1 MMIEQKAIHTLRFLG
16 VDAIEKA
23 NSGHPGIVLGA
34 APIIYTLYKEFINI
48 DARYPSWYNR
58 DRFILS
64 AGHGSALLYAINHLV
79 GYDIQI
85 TDLQKFR
92 TFGHT
97 PGHPEYDLKRG
108 IETTSGPLGQG
119 VSNAV
124 GMALASQHIQARF
137 NKEDVT
143 LFDHYIYTLVGDGDL
158 QEGVALE
165 SLSLAGHLKLSN
177 LVILFDSN
185 DIQLDG
191 EVKYTFSEDTKKKME
206 ALGFFYIKVIDGMN
220 PEAIKKAI
228 KKGQRQKNKPIFI
241 EVKTEIGF
249 GSDVS
254 GTSNAHGKPLS
265 KDQIQ
270 ALRQTLN
277 YTLPPFE
284 VDQDVYAFYHKHTIL
299 RGRRAYRQY
308 IQQIASYKKAYPE
321 DYTRLEHYLTPLEM
335 EDLTFLNT
343 LEATKDEATRVSSGK
358 VLDALSKHFSNII
371 GGSADLSS
379 STKAK
384 GLDGHFMPENRLGRN
399 INFGVREHAMG
410 AIINGI
416 TLFGGLHAFGGA
428 FFVFSD
434 YMKPS
439 IRLAA
444 IMNIPSIFV
453 MTHDSVGVGEDGPT
467 HQPVEQLTGLR
478 AIPNLNVFR
487 PANFN
492 ETKAYYKKALT
503 SNTPSVFVL
512 SRQDLKQFD
521 ASENDILKGGYIASK
536 ENLPLHVVLVST
548 GSEVTSSLEAK
559 TYLESEGIGCR
570 VVSMPHLEGFLKQ
583 NTTYIQSV
591 LPKNTL
597 VVAVEAGSKM
607 PWYQL
612 TKHIIGMAS
621 FGESADGDLVM
632 KHFGFDGASIATF
645 IKNIL

>member
-1 MMIEQKAIHTLRFLG
+1 MIQEKVINTLRFLG

-34 APIIYTLYKEFINI
+34 APIIYTLFKDFINI

-79 GYDIQI
+79 GYDIKVK
-85 TDLQKFR
+85 DLQQFR

-124 GMALASQHIQARF
+124 GMALASSHVQARF
-137 NKEDVT
+137 NKEDIT
-143 LFDHYIYTLVGDGDL
+143 LFNNYIYTLVGDGDL

-165 SLSLAGHLKLSN
+165 SLSLAGHLKLNN

-206 ALGFFYIKVIDGMN
+206 ALGFYYIKVLDGMN

-228 KKGQRQKNKPIFI
+228 KRGQRQQDKPIFI
-241 EVKTEIGF
+241 EIKTEIGF
-249 GSDVS
+249 GSDVA
-254 GTSNAHGKPLS
+254 GTSSAHGKPLS
-265 KDQIQ
+265 KDQITQ
-270 ALRQTLN
+270 LRKTLN
-277 YTLPPFE
+277 YTHAPFE
-284 VDQDVYAFYHKHTIL
+284 VDQDVVAFFRKHMIL
-299 RGRRAYRQY
+299 RGRRAYRTY
-308 IQQIASYKKAYPE
+308 QQKLNTYKTSYQE
-321 DYTRLEHYLTPLEM
+321 DFALLETYLKPLHTN
-335 EDLTFLNT
+335 DLTFLDALT
-343 LEATKDEATRVSSGK
+343 ASKDEATRVSSGK
-358 VLDALSKHFSNII
+358 VLDLLSKHLPNMI

-384 GLDGHFMPENRLGRN
+384 GLDGHFMPDHRLGRN

-410 AIINGI
+410 AIVNGI
-416 TLFGGLHAFGGA
+416 TLYGGLHAFGGA

-434 YMKPS
+434 YMNPS
-439 IRLAA
+439 IRLSA

-453 MTHDSVGVGEDGPT
+453 MTHDSIGVGEDGPT

-487 PANFN
+487 PANLN

-503 SNTPSVFVL
+503 SKTPSVFVL

-521 ASENDILKGGYIASK
+521 AFENDILKGGYVASK
-536 ENLPLHVVLVST
+536 ETSPLQVVLVAT
-548 GSEVTSSLEAK
+548 GSEVTPSLEAK
-559 TYLESEGIGCR
+559 THLELEGIGCR
-570 VVSMPHLEGFLKQ
+570 VVSIPHLEGFLKQ
-583 NTTYIQSV
+583 NQTYIQSI
-591 LPKNTL
+591 LPKNTKI
-597 VVAVEAGSKM
+597 VAVEAGSKM

-612 TKHIIGMAS
+612 TKDIIGMDT

-632 KHFGFDGASIATF
+632 KHFGFDALSIVEF
-645 IKNIL
+645 VKNVL

>member
-1 MMIEQKAIHTLRFLG
+1 MIENKAIHTLRFLG
-16 VDAIEKA
+16 IDAIEKA

-34 APIIYTLYKEFINI
+34 APILYTLFKDFINI
-48 DARYPSWYNR
+48 DTRYPSWYNR

-64 AGHGSALLYAINHLV
+64 AGHGSALLYAINHLI
-79 GYDIQI
+79 GYNIQI
-85 TDLQKFR
+85 ADLQQFR

-137 NKEDVT
+137 NKEDIT

-165 SLSLAGHLKLSN
+165 SLSLAGHLKLNN

-191 EVKYTFSEDTKKKME
+191 EVRFTFSEDTKKKME
-206 ALGFFYIKVIDGMN
+206 ALGFYYMKVLDGMN

-228 KKGQRQKNKPIFI
+228 KKCQRQHDKPIFI

-249 GSDVS
+249 GSDVA

-265 KDQIQ
+265 KIQIQ
-270 ALRQTLN
+270 SLRHTFQ
-277 YTLPPFE
+277 YTNPPFE
-284 VDQDVYAFYHKHTIL
+284 VDQDVYAFYHQHTIL
-299 RGRRAYRQY
+299 RGRRAYRNYNQKLK
-308 IQQIASYKKAYPE
+308 AYKKAYP
-321 DYTRLEHYLTPLEM
+321 DDHLCLEQYLTPLKM
-335 EDLTFLNT
+335 DDLSFLNT

-358 VLDALSKHFSNII
+358 VLDALSKHFTNMI

-384 GLDGHFMPENRLGRN
+384 GLDGHFMPDNRLGRN

-410 AIINGI
+410 ALINGI

-453 MTHDSVGVGEDGPT
+453 MTHDSIGVGEDGPT

-487 PANFN
+487 PANLN

-521 ASENDILKGGYIASK
+521 ASEKDILQGGYIASK
-536 ENLPLHVVLVST
+536 EQHPLQVCLAAT
-548 GSEVTSSLEAK
+548 GSELTPSLIAQSL
-559 TYLESEGIGCR
+559 LEKEGIGCR
-570 VVSMPHLEGFLKQ
+570 VVSIPHLEGFLKQ

-591 LPKNTL
+591 FPKNMRI
-597 VVAVEAGSKM
+597 VAIEAGSKM

-612 TKHIIGMAS
+612 TKHIIGMET
-621 FGESADGDLVM
+621 FGESAEGDLVM
-632 KHFGFDGASIATF
+632 KHFGFDGVSIASYV
-645 IKNIL
+645 KNAL

>member
-1 MMIEQKAIHTLRFLG
+1 MIQEKAINTLRFLG

-34 APIIYTLYKEFINI
+34 APIIYTLFKDFINI

-79 GYDIQI
+79 GYDIKVK
-85 TDLQKFR
+85 DLQQFR

-124 GMALASQHIQARF
+124 GMALASSHVQASF
-137 NKEDVT
+137 NKEDIT
-143 LFDHYIYTLVGDGDL
+143 LFNNYIYTLVGDGDL

-165 SLSLAGHLKLSN
+165 SLSLAGHLKLNN

-206 ALGFFYIKVIDGMN
+206 ALGFYYIKVLEGMN

-228 KKGQRQKNKPIFI
+228 KKGQRQQDKPIFI
-241 EVKTEIGF
+241 EIKTEIGF
-249 GSDVS
+249 GSDVA

-265 KDQIQ
+265 KDQITQ
-270 ALRQTLN
+270 LRKTLN
-277 YTLPPFE
+277 HTHAPFE
-284 VDQDVYAFYHKHTIL
+284 VDQDVVAFFRKHTIL
-299 RGRRAYRQY
+299 RGRRAYRTY
-308 IQQIASYKKAYPE
+308 QQKLNTYKASYQE
-321 DYTRLEHYLTPLEM
+321 DFALLETYLKPLHTN
-335 EDLTFLNT
+335 DLTFLDALT
-343 LEATKDEATRVSSGK
+343 ASKDEATRVSSGK
-358 VLDALSKHFSNII
+358 VLDLLSKHLPNMI

-384 GLDGHFMPENRLGRN
+384 GLDGHFMPDHRLGRN

-410 AIINGI
+410 AIVNGI
-416 TLFGGLHAFGGA
+416 TLYGGFHAFGGA

-439 IRLAA
+439 IRLSA

-453 MTHDSVGVGEDGPT
+453 MTHDSIGVGEDGPT

-487 PANFN
+487 PANLN

-503 SNTPSVFVL
+503 SKTPSVFVL

-521 ASENDILKGGYIASK
+521 AFENDILKGGYIASK
-536 ENLPLHVVLVST
+536 ETSPLQVVLVAT
-548 GSEVTSSLEAK
+548 GSEVTPSLEAK
-559 TYLESEGIGCR
+559 TLLELEGIGCR
-570 VVSMPHLEGFLKQ
+570 VVSIPHLEGFLKQ
-583 NTTYIQSV
+583 NQTYIQSI
-591 LPKNTL
+591 LPKNTKI
-597 VVAVEAGSKM
+597 VAVEAGSKM

-612 TKHIIGMAS
+612 TKDIIGMDT

-632 KHFGFDGASIATF
+632 KHFGFDAVSIVEF
-645 IKNIL
+645 VKNVL

>member
-1 MMIEQKAIHTLRFLG
+1 MNQEKAINTSRFLG
-16 VDAIEKA
+16 VDAIEKS

-34 APIIYTLYKEFINI
+34 APIIYTLFKDFINI

-79 GYDIQI
+79 GYDIKI
-85 TDLQKFR
+85 EDLQQFR

-124 GMALASQHIQARF
+124 GMALASIHIHARF
-137 NKEDVT
+137 NKDDLQ

-165 SLSLAGHLKLSN
+165 SLSLAGHLKLNN

-206 ALGFFYIKVIDGMN
+206 ALGFYYIKVLDGMN
-220 PEAIKKAI
+220 PDAIKKAI
-228 KKGQRQKNKPIFI
+228 KKGQRQLEKPIFI

-249 GSDVS
+249 GSDVA

-265 KDQIQ
+265 KDQLAQ
-270 ALRQTLN
+270 LRKSLN
-277 YTLPPFE
+277 YSNAPFE
-284 VDQDVYAFYHKHTIL
+284 VDQDVYVFFRKHTVL
-299 RGRRAYRQY
+299 RGRRAFRKH
-308 IQQIASYKKAYPE
+308 QQKLNTYKASYQE
-321 DYTRLEHYLTPLEM
+321 DFALLETYLTPLHTN
-335 EDLTFLNT
+335 DLTFLDT
-343 LEATKDEATRVSSGK
+343 LTASKDEATRVSSGK
-358 VLDALSKHFSNII
+358 ILDLLSKHLPNMI

-384 GLDGHFMPENRLGRN
+384 GLDGHFMPDHRLGRN

-410 AIINGI
+410 AIVNGI
-416 TLFGGLHAFGGA
+416 TLYGGLHAFGGA

-439 IRLAA
+439 IRLSA

-453 MTHDSVGVGEDGPT
+453 MTHDSIGVGEDGPT

-487 PANFN
+487 PANLN

-503 SNTPSVFVL
+503 SKTPSVFVL

-521 ASENDILKGGYIASK
+521 AFENDILKGGYIASK
-536 ENLPLHVVLVST
+536 ETSPLQVVLVAT
-548 GSEVTSSLEAK
+548 GSEVTPSLEAK
-559 TYLESEGIGCR
+559 THLELEGIGCR
-570 VVSMPHLEGFLKQ
+570 VVSIPHLEGFLKQ
-583 NTTYIQSV
+583 NQTYIQSI
-591 LPKNTL
+591 LPKNTKI
-597 VVAVEAGSKM
+597 VAVEAGSKM

-612 TKHIIGMAS
+612 TKDIIGMDT

-632 KHFGFDGASIATF
+632 KHFGFDAASIVEF
-645 IKNIL
+645 VKNVL

>member
-1 MMIEQKAIHTLRFLG
+1 MIQEKAINTLRFLG

-34 APIIYTLYKEFINI
+34 APIIYTLFKDFINI

-79 GYDIQI
+79 GYDIKVK
-85 TDLQKFR
+85 DLQQFR

-124 GMALASQHIQARF
+124 GMALASTHVQARF
-137 NKEDVT
+137 NKEDIT
-143 LFDHYIYTLVGDGDL
+143 LFNNYIYTLVGDGDL

-165 SLSLAGHLKLSN
+165 SLSLAGHLKLNN

-206 ALGFFYIKVIDGMN
+206 ALGFYYIKVLDGMN

-228 KKGQRQKNKPIFI
+228 KKGQRQLEKPIFI

-249 GSDVS
+249 GSDVA

-265 KDQIQ
+265 KDQITQ
-270 ALRQTLN
+270 LRKSLN
-277 YTLPPFE
+277 YSNAPFE
-284 VDQDVYAFYHKHTIL
+284 VDQDVYVFFRKHTVL
-299 RGRRAYRQY
+299 RGRRAFRKH
-308 IQQIASYKKAYPE
+308 QQKLNTYKASYQE
-321 DYTRLEHYLTPLEM
+321 DFALLETYLTPLHTN
-335 EDLTFLNT
+335 DLTFLDT
-343 LEATKDEATRVSSGK
+343 LTASKDEATRVSSGK
-358 VLDALSKHFSNII
+358 ILDLLSKHLPNMI

-384 GLDGHFMPENRLGRN
+384 GLDGHFMPDHRLGRN

-410 AIINGI
+410 AIVNGI
-416 TLFGGLHAFGGA
+416 TLYGGLHAFGGA

-439 IRLAA
+439 IRLSA

-453 MTHDSVGVGEDGPT
+453 MTHDSIGVGEDGPT

-487 PANFN
+487 PANLN

-503 SNTPSVFVL
+503 SKTPSVFVL

-521 ASENDILKGGYIASK
+521 AFENDILKGGYIASK
-536 ENLPLHVVLVST
+536 ETSPLQVVLVAT
-548 GSEVTSSLEAK
+548 GSEVTPSLEAK
-559 TYLESEGIGCR
+559 THLELEGIGCR
-570 VVSMPHLEGFLKQ
+570 VVSIPHLEGFLKQ
-583 NTTYIQSV
+583 NQTYIQSI
-591 LPKNTL
+591 LPKNTKI
-597 VVAVEAGSKM
+597 VAVEAGSKM

-612 TKHIIGMAS
+612 TKDIIGMDT

-632 KHFGFDGASIATF
+632 KHFGFDAASIVEF
-645 IKNIL
+645 VKNVL

>member
-1 MMIEQKAIHTLRFLG
+1 MIQEKAINTLRFLG

-34 APIIYTLYKEFINI
+34 APIIYTLFKDFINI

-79 GYDIQI
+79 GYDIKVE
-85 TDLQKFR
+85 DLQQFR

-124 GMALASQHIQARF
+124 GMALASSHIQARF
-137 NKEDVT
+137 NKEDIT
-143 LFDHYIYTLVGDGDL
+143 LFNHYIYTLVGDGDL

-165 SLSLAGHLKLSN
+165 SLSLAGHLKLNN

-206 ALGFFYIKVIDGMN
+206 ALGFYYIKVLDGMN

-228 KKGQRQKNKPIFI
+228 KKGQRQQDKPIFI
-241 EVKTEIGF
+241 EIKTEIGF
-249 GSDVS
+249 GTDVA

-265 KDQIQ
+265 KDQITQ
-270 ALRQTLN
+270 LRKTLN
-277 YTLPPFE
+277 YTHAPFE
-284 VDQDVYAFYHKHTIL
+284 VDQEIYAFFRKHTIL
-299 RGRRAYRQY
+299 RGRRAYRTY
-308 IQQIASYKKAYPE
+308 QQKLNTYKASYQD
-321 DYTRLEHYLTPLEM
+321 DYALLETYLKPLH
-335 EDLTFLNT
+335 
-343 LEATKDEATRVSSGK
+343 LEALSFLDALTASKDEATRVSSGK
-358 VLDALSKHFSNII
+358 VLDLLSKHLPNMI

-384 GLDGHFMPENRLGRN
+384 GLDGHFMPDHRLGRN

-410 AIINGI
+410 AIVNGI
-416 TLFGGLHAFGGA
+416 TLYGGLHAFGGA

-439 IRLAA
+439 IRLSA
-444 IMNIPSIFV
+444 IMNIPTIFV
-453 MTHDSVGVGEDGPT
+453 MTHDSIGVGEDGPT
-467 HQPVEQLTGLR
+467 HQPIEQLAGLR

-487 PANFN
+487 PANLN

-503 SNTPSVFVL
+503 SKTPSVFVL
-512 SRQDLKQFD
+512 SRQDVKQFD
-521 ASENDILKGGYIASK
+521 AFEEDILKGGYIASK
-536 ENLPLHVVLVST
+536 ETLPLQVVLVAT

-559 TYLESEGIGCR
+559 TQLEIEGIGCR
-570 VVSMPHLEGFLKQ
+570 VVSIPHLEGFLKQ
-583 NTTYIQSV
+583 NQTYIQSI
-591 LPKNTL
+591 LPKNNKI
-597 VVAVEAGSKM
+597 VAVEAGSKM

-612 TKHIIGMAS
+612 TKDIIGMET

-632 KHFGFDGASIATF
+632 KHFGFDALSIVEF
-645 IKNIL
+645 VKNVL

>member
-1 MMIEQKAIHTLRFLG
+1 MNQEKAINTLRFLG

-34 APIIYTLYKEFINI
+34 APIIYTLFKDFINI

-79 GYDIQI
+79 GYDITI
-85 TDLQKFR
+85 ENLQQFR

-97 PGHPEYDLKRG
+97 PGHPEYNLQRG

-124 GMALASQHIQARF
+124 GMALASTHIQAHF
-137 NKEDVT
+137 NKDDIT
-143 LFDHYIYTLVGDGDL
+143 LFNNYIYTLVGDGDL

-165 SLSLAGHLKLSN
+165 SLSLAGHLKLNN

-206 ALGFFYIKVIDGMN
+206 ALGFYYIKVLDGMN
-220 PEAIKKAI
+220 PDAIKKAI
-228 KKGQRQKNKPIFI
+228 KKGQRQLEKPIFI

-249 GSDVS
+249 GSDVA

-265 KDQIQ
+265 KDQLAQ
-270 ALRQTLN
+270 LRKSLN
-277 YTLPPFE
+277 YSNAPFE
-284 VDQDVYAFYHKHTIL
+284 VDQDVYVFFRKHTVL
-299 RGRRAYRQY
+299 RGRRAFRKY
-308 IQQIASYKKAYPE
+308 QQKLNVYKTTYQE
-321 DYTRLEHYLTPLEM
+321 DYAQLETYLRPLKH
-335 EDLTFLNT
+335 EDVSFLDTLT
-343 LEATKDEATRVSSGK
+343 ASKDEATRVSSGK
-358 VLDALSKHFSNII
+358 VLDLLSKHLPNMI

-384 GLDGHFMPENRLGRN
+384 GLDGHFMPDHRLGRN

-410 AIINGI
+410 AIVNGM
-416 TLFGGLHAFGGA
+416 TLYGGLHAFGGA

-439 IRLAA
+439 IRLSA

-453 MTHDSVGVGEDGPT
+453 MTHDSIGVGEDGPT

-487 PANFN
+487 PANLN
-492 ETKAYYKKALT
+492 ETKASYKKALT
-503 SNTPSVFVL
+503 SRTPSVFVL

-521 ASENDILKGGYIASK
+521 ALEENILKGGYIALK
-536 ENLPLHVVLVST
+536 ETAPLQIVLVAT
-548 GSEVTSSLEAK
+548 GSEVTPSLEAQ
-559 TYLESEGIGCR
+559 TQLEAEGIGCR
-570 VVSMPHLEGFLKQ
+570 MVSIPHLEGFLKQ
-583 NTTYIQSV
+583 NPTYIQSV
-591 LPKNTL
+591 LPKNTKI
-597 VVAVEAGSKM
+597 VAIEAGSKM

-612 TKHIIGMAS
+612 TKDIIGMDT

-632 KHFGFDGASIATF
+632 KHFGFDAASIVEF
-645 IKNIL
+645 VKNVL

>member
-1 MMIEQKAIHTLRFLG
+1 MIQEKAINTLRFLG

-34 APIIYTLYKEFINI
+34 APIIYTLFKDFINI

-79 GYDIQI
+79 GYDIKVK
-85 TDLQKFR
+85 DLQQFR

-124 GMALASQHIQARF
+124 GMALASTHVQARF
-137 NKEDVT
+137 NKEDIT
-143 LFDHYIYTLVGDGDL
+143 LFNNYIYTLVGDGDL

-165 SLSLAGHLKLSN
+165 SLSLAGHLKLNN

-206 ALGFFYIKVIDGMN
+206 ALGFYYIKVLDGMN

-228 KKGQRQKNKPIFI
+228 KKGQRQLEKPIFI

-249 GSDVS
+249 GSDVA

-265 KDQIQ
+265 KDQITQ
-270 ALRQTLN
+270 LRKSLN
-277 YTLPPFE
+277 YSNAPFE
-284 VDQDVYAFYHKHTIL
+284 VDQDVYVFFRKHTVL
-299 RGRRAYRQY
+299 RGRRAFRKH
-308 IQQIASYKKAYPE
+308 QQKLNTYKASYQE
-321 DYTRLEHYLTPLEM
+321 DFALLETYLTPLHTN
-335 EDLTFLNT
+335 DLTFLDT
-343 LEATKDEATRVSSGK
+343 LTASKDEATRVSSGK
-358 VLDALSKHFSNII
+358 ILDLLSKHLPNMI

-384 GLDGHFMPENRLGRN
+384 GLDGHFMPDHRLGRN

-410 AIINGI
+410 AIVNGI
-416 TLFGGLHAFGGA
+416 TLYGGLHAFGGA

-439 IRLAA
+439 IRLSA

-453 MTHDSVGVGEDGPT
+453 MTHDSIGVGEDGPT

-487 PANFN
+487 PANLN

-503 SNTPSVFVL
+503 SKTPSVFVL

-521 ASENDILKGGYIASK
+521 AFENDILKGGYIASK
-536 ENLPLHVVLVST
+536 ETSPLQVVLVAT
-548 GSEVTSSLEAK
+548 GSEVTPSLEAK
-559 TYLESEGIGCR
+559 THLELEGIGCR
-570 VVSMPHLEGFLKQ
+570 VVSIPHLEGFLKQ
-583 NTTYIQSV
+583 NQTYIQSI
-591 LPKNTL
+591 LPKNTKII
-597 VVAVEAGSKM
+597 AVEAGSKM

-612 TKHIIGMAS
+612 TKDIIGMDT

-632 KHFGFDGASIATF
+632 KHFGFDAVSIVEF
-645 IKNIL
+645 VKNVL

>member
-1 MMIEQKAIHTLRFLG
+1 MIQEKAINTLRFLG

-34 APIIYTLYKEFINI
+34 APIIYTLFKDFINI

-79 GYDIQI
+79 GYDIQVE
-85 TDLQKFR
+85 DLQQFR

-124 GMALASQHIQARF
+124 GMALASTHVQARF
-137 NKEDVT
+137 NKEDIT
-143 LFDHYIYTLVGDGDL
+143 LFNNYIYTLVGDGDL

-165 SLSLAGHLKLSN
+165 SLSLAGHLKLNN

-206 ALGFFYIKVIDGMN
+206 ALGFYYIKVLDGMN

-228 KKGQRQKNKPIFI
+228 KKGQRQLEKPIFI

-249 GSDVS
+249 GSDVA

-265 KDQIQ
+265 KDQLAQ
-270 ALRQTLN
+270 LRKSLN
-277 YTLPPFE
+277 YSNAPFE
-284 VDQDVYAFYHKHTIL
+284 VDQDVYAFFRKHTIL
-299 RGRRAYRQY
+299 RGRRAFRKY
-308 IQQIASYKKAYPE
+308 QQKLNVYKTTYQE
-321 DYTRLEHYLTPLEM
+321 DYAQLETYLRPLKH
-335 EDLTFLNT
+335 EDVSFLDTLT
-343 LEATKDEATRVSSGK
+343 ASKDEATRVSSGK
-358 VLDALSKHFSNII
+358 VLDLLSKHLPNMI

-384 GLDGHFMPENRLGRN
+384 GLDGHFMPDHRLGRN

-410 AIINGI
+410 AIVNGI
-416 TLFGGLHAFGGA
+416 TLYGGLHAFGGA

-439 IRLAA
+439 IRLSA

-453 MTHDSVGVGEDGPT
+453 MTHDSIGVGEDGPT

-487 PANFN
+487 PANLN
-492 ETKAYYKKALT
+492 ETKASYKKALT
-503 SNTPSVFVL
+503 SRTPSVFVL

-521 ASENDILKGGYIASK
+521 ALEENILKGGYIALK
-536 ENLPLHVVLVST
+536 ETAPLQIVLVAT
-548 GSEVTSSLEAK
+548 GSEVTPSLEAQ
-559 TYLESEGIGCR
+559 TLLEAEGIGCR
-570 VVSMPHLEGFLKQ
+570 VVSIPHLEGFLKQ
-583 NTTYIQSV
+583 NPTYIQSV
-591 LPKNTL
+591 LPKNTKI
-597 VVAVEAGSKM
+597 VAVEAGSKM

-612 TKHIIGMAS
+612 TKDIIGMDT

-632 KHFGFDGASIATF
+632 KHFGFDAASIVEF
-645 IKNIL
+645 VKNVL

>member
-1 MMIEQKAIHTLRFLG
+1 MIQEKAINTLRFLG

-34 APIIYTLYKEFINI
+34 APIIYTLFKDFINI

-79 GYDIQI
+79 GYDIQVE
-85 TDLQKFR
+85 DLQQFR

-124 GMALASQHIQARF
+124 GMALASSHVQARF
-137 NKEDVT
+137 NKEDIT
-143 LFDHYIYTLVGDGDL
+143 LFNNYIYTLVGDGDL

-165 SLSLAGHLKLSN
+165 SLSLAGHLKLNN

-206 ALGFFYIKVIDGMN
+206 ALGFYYIKVLDGMN
-220 PEAIKKAI
+220 PDAIKKAI
-228 KKGQRQKNKPIFI
+228 KKGQRQKDKPIFI
-241 EVKTEIGF
+241 EIKTEIGF
-249 GSDVS
+249 GSDVA
-254 GTSNAHGKPLS
+254 GTSSAHGKPLS
-265 KDQIQ
+265 KDQITQ
-270 ALRQTLN
+270 LRKSLN
-277 YTLPPFE
+277 YSNAPFE
-284 VDQDVYAFYHKHTIL
+284 VDQDVYAFFRKHTIL
-299 RGRRAYRQY
+299 RGRRAYRNY
-308 IQQIASYKKAYPE
+308 QQKLNTYKASYQE
-321 DYTRLEHYLTPLEM
+321 DFALLETYLKPLHTNA
-335 EDLTFLNT
+335 LTFLDALT
-343 LEATKDEATRVSSGK
+343 ASKDEATRVSSGK
-358 VLDALSKHFSNII
+358 VLDLVSKHLPNMI

-384 GLDGHFMPENRLGRN
+384 GLDGHFMPDHRLGRN

-410 AIINGI
+410 AIVNGI
-416 TLFGGLHAFGGA
+416 TLYGGLHAFGGA

-439 IRLAA
+439 IRLSA

-453 MTHDSVGVGEDGPT
+453 MTHDSIGVGEDGPT

-487 PANFN
+487 PANLN

-503 SNTPSVFVL
+503 SKTPSVFVL

-521 ASENDILKGGYIASK
+521 AFENDILKGGYIASK
-536 ENLPLHVVLVST
+536 ETSPLQVVLVAT
-548 GSEVTSSLEAK
+548 GSEVTPSLEAK
-559 TYLESEGIGCR
+559 TQLELEGIGCR
-570 VVSMPHLEGFLKQ
+570 VVSIPHLEGFLKQ
-583 NTTYIQSV
+583 NQTYIQSI
-591 LPKNTL
+591 LPKNTKI
-597 VVAVEAGSKM
+597 VAVEAGSKM

-612 TKHIIGMAS
+612 TKDIIGMET

-632 KHFGFDGASIATF
+632 KHFGFDAVSIVDF
-645 IKNIL
+645 VKNVL

>member
-1 MMIEQKAIHTLRFLG
+1 MIQEKAINTLRFLG

-34 APIIYTLYKEFINI
+34 APIIYTLFKDFINI

-79 GYDIQI
+79 GYDIKVK
-85 TDLQKFR
+85 DLQQFR

-124 GMALASQHIQARF
+124 GMALASTHVQARF
-137 NKEDVT
+137 NKEDIT
-143 LFDHYIYTLVGDGDL
+143 LFNNYIYTLVGDGDL

-165 SLSLAGHLKLSN
+165 SLSLAGHLKLNN

-206 ALGFFYIKVIDGMN
+206 ALGFYYIKVLDGMN

-228 KKGQRQKNKPIFI
+228 KKGQRQLEKPIFI

-249 GSDVS
+249 GSDVA

-265 KDQIQ
+265 KDQITQ
-270 ALRQTLN
+270 LRKSLN
-277 YTLPPFE
+277 YSNAPFE
-284 VDQDVYAFYHKHTIL
+284 VDQDVYVFFRKHTVL
-299 RGRRAYRQY
+299 RGRRAFRKH
-308 IQQIASYKKAYPE
+308 QQKLNTYKASYQE
-321 DYTRLEHYLTPLEM
+321 DFALLETYLTPLHTN
-335 EDLTFLNT
+335 DLTFLDT
-343 LEATKDEATRVSSGK
+343 LTASKDEATRVSSGK
-358 VLDALSKHFSNII
+358 ILDLLSKHLPNMI

-384 GLDGHFMPENRLGRN
+384 GLDGHFMPDHRLGRN

-410 AIINGI
+410 AIVNGI
-416 TLFGGLHAFGGA
+416 TLYGGLHAFGGA

-439 IRLAA
+439 IRLSA

-453 MTHDSVGVGEDGPT
+453 MTHDSIGVGEDGPT

-487 PANFN
+487 PANLN

-503 SNTPSVFVL
+503 SKTPSVFVL

-521 ASENDILKGGYIASK
+521 AFENDILKGGYIASK
-536 ENLPLHVVLVST
+536 ETSPLQVVLVAT
-548 GSEVTSSLEAK
+548 GSEVTPSLEAK
-559 TYLESEGIGCR
+559 THLELEGIGCR
-570 VVSMPHLEGFLKQ
+570 VVSIPHLEGFLKQ
-583 NTTYIQSV
+583 NQTYIQSI
-591 LPKNTL
+591 LPKNTKI
-597 VVAVEAGSKM
+597 VAVEAGSKM

-612 TKHIIGMAS
+612 TKDIIGMDT

-632 KHFGFDGASIATF
+632 KHFGFDAVSIVEF
-645 IKNIL
+645 VKNVL

>member
-1 MMIEQKAIHTLRFLG
+1 MMQDKAINTLRFLG

-34 APIIYTLYKEFINI
+34 APIMYTLFKDFIRI

-64 AGHGSALLYAINHLV
+64 AGHGSALLYAMNHLA
-79 GYDIQI
+79 GYDISI
-85 TDLQKFR
+85 EDIKNFR

-124 GMALASQHIQARF
+124 GMALAAKHIQARF

-143 LFDHYIYTLVGDGDL
+143 LFDQYIYTLVGDGDL

-165 SLSLAGHLKLSN
+165 ALSLAGHLKLSN

-191 EVKYTFSEDTKKKME
+191 EVRYTFSEDTKKKME
-206 ALGFFYIKVIDGMN
+206 AIGFYYIKVLDGMD
-220 PEAIKKAI
+220 PDAIKKAI
-228 KKGQRQKNKPIFI
+228 KKGQRQQDKPIFI
-241 EVKTEIGF
+241 EVKTQIGF
-249 GSDVS
+249 GSDVA

-265 KDQIQ
+265 KDQID
-270 ALRQTLN
+270 ALRKNLN

-284 VDQDVYAFYHKHTIL
+284 VDKEIYDFYRKHTVL
-299 RGRRAYRQY
+299 RGRRAYRNYQK
-308 IQQIASYKKAYPE
+308 QLESYKKTYPN
-321 DYTRLEHYLTPLEM
+321 DFNVLSQFLTPLTM
-335 EDLTFLNT
+335 EDLAFLDDLKT
-343 LEATKDEATRVSSGK
+343 DKPEATRVSSGK
-358 VLDALSKHFSNII
+358 VLDTLSKHLPNVI

-384 GLDGHFMPENRLGRN
+384 GFDGHFMPDHLLGRN

-410 AIINGI
+410 AIVNGMI
-416 TLFGGLHAFGGA
+416 LFGGLHVFGGA

-439 IRLAA
+439 IRLSA

-453 MTHDSVGVGEDGPT
+453 MTHDSIGVGEDGPT
-467 HQPVEQLTGLR
+467 HQPVEQLAGLR

-487 PANFN
+487 PANLN
-492 ETKAYYKKALT
+492 ETKACYKHALT
-503 SNTPSVFVL
+503 HRTPSVFVL
-512 SRQDLKQFD
+512 SRQDVTQFEAD
-521 ASENDILKGGYIASK
+521 EKDILKGGYIASK
-536 ENLPLHVVLVST
+536 ESLPLQVVLLAT
-548 GSEVTSSLEAK
+548 GSEVSPALDAQKQLEQDN
-559 TYLESEGIGCR
+559 IGCR
-570 VVSMPHLEGFLKQ
+570 VASIPHLEGFLKQ
-583 NTTYIQSV
+583 SSSYIKQV
-591 LPKNTL
+591 LPKGVL
-597 VVAVEAGSKM
+597 RVAIEAGSKM

-612 TKHIIGMAS
+612 TQHIVGMTS

-632 KHFGFDGASIATF
+632 KHFGFDQASILAF
-645 IKNIL
+645 VKELI

>member
-1 MMIEQKAIHTLRFLG
+1 MIEQKAINTLRFLG

-34 APIIYTLYKEFINI
+34 APILYTLFKDFIRV

-64 AGHGSALLYAINHLV
+64 AGHGSALLYAMNHLV
-79 GYDIQI
+79 GYDITIENLKQ
-85 TDLQKFR
+85 FR

-97 PGHPEYDLKRG
+97 PGHPEYDIKRG

-124 GMALASQHIQARF
+124 GMALASAHIKATF
-137 NKEDVT
+137 NKEDVQ
-143 LFDHYIYTLVGDGDL
+143 LFDHYIYALVGDGDL

-165 SLSLAGHLKLSN
+165 SLSLAGHLKLHD
-177 LVILFDSN
+177 LIVLFDSN

-191 EVKYTFSEDTKKKME
+191 EVKFTFSEDTKKKME
-206 ALGFFYIKVIDGMN
+206 ALGFYYIKVVDGMN
-220 PEAIKKAI
+220 PDAIKKAI
-228 KKGQRQKNKPIFI
+228 KKGQRQHEKPVFI

-249 GSDVS
+249 GSDVA

-265 KDQIQ
+265 KDQITQ
-270 ALRQTLN
+270 LRHTLD
-277 YTLPPFE
+277 YRHAPFE
-284 VDQDVYAFYHKHTIL
+284 VDQDVYDHFRKHTIL

-308 IQQIASYKKAYPE
+308 QHKLQAYQERYQDDAKK
-321 DYTRLEHYLTPLEM
+321 LESYLTPLQLK
-335 EDLTFLNT
+335 DLSFLDS
-343 LEATKDEATRVSSGK
+343 LQGTKDEATRVSSGK
-358 VLDALSKHFSNII
+358 VLDMLSKHLPNMI

-384 GLDGHFMPENRLGRN
+384 GLDGHFMPEHRLGRN

-410 AIINGI
+410 AIVNGM
-416 TLFGGLHAFGGA
+416 TLYGGLHVFGGA

-439 IRLAA
+439 IRLSA

-453 MTHDSVGVGEDGPT
+453 MTHDSIGVGEDGPT
-467 HQPVEQLTGLR
+467 HQPIEQLAGLR

-487 PANFN
+487 PANLS
-492 ETKAYYKKALT
+492 ETKTYYKKALT
-503 SNTPSVFVL
+503 EKTPSVFVL
-512 SRQDLKQFD
+512 SRQDDKQFEAD
-521 ASENDILKGGYIASK
+521 EQVMLKGGYVASK
-536 ENLPLHVVLVST
+536 ETLPLRVVLVAT
-548 GSEVTSSLEAK
+548 GSEVTPSLE
-559 TYLESEGIGCR
+559 TQTLLENENIGCR
-570 VVSMPHLEGFLKQ
+570 VVSVPHLEGFLTQKI
-583 NTTYIQSV
+583 TYIQSV
-591 LPKNTL
+591 IPKNVS
-597 VVAVEAGSKM
+597 VVAIEAGSKM

-612 TKHIIGMAS
+612 TQHIVGMDT

-632 KHFGFDGASIATF
+632 KHFGFDAMSIAQF
-645 IKNIL
+645 VKNVL

>member
-1 MMIEQKAIHTLRFLG
+1 MIQDKAINTLRFLG

-34 APIIYTLYKEFINI
+34 APIVYTLFKDFIRI

-64 AGHGSALLYAINHLV
+64 AGHGSALLYAMNHLA
-79 GYDIQI
+79 GYDLSIEDIQN
-85 TDLQKFR
+85 FR

-124 GMALASQHIQARF
+124 GMALAAKHIQARF
-137 NKEDVT
+137 NKEDIA
-143 LFDHYIYTLVGDGDL
+143 LFDQYIYTLVGDGDL

-165 SLSLAGHLKLSN
+165 ALSLAGHLKLSN

-206 ALGFFYIKVIDGMN
+206 ALGFYYIKVLDGMN
-220 PEAIKKAI
+220 PDAIKKAI
-228 KKGQRQKNKPIFI
+228 KKGQRQQDKPFFI
-241 EVKTEIGF
+241 EVKTQIGF
-249 GSDVS
+249 GSDVA
-254 GTSNAHGKPLS
+254 GTSSAHGKPLS
-265 KDQIQ
+265 KDQIT
-270 ALRQTLN
+270 ALRNNLN

-284 VDQDVYAFYHKHTIL
+284 VDQDVYDFYRKHTIL
-299 RGRRAYRQY
+299 RGRRAYRNYQKQLE
-308 IQQIASYKKAYPE
+308 IYKKAYPN
-321 DYTRLEHYLTPLEM
+321 DYELLSQFLTPLKM
-335 EDLTFLNT
+335 EDLAFLDDLQSN
-343 LEATKDEATRVSSGK
+343 KPEATRVSSGK
-358 VLDALSKHFSNII
+358 VLDTLSKHLPNMI

-384 GLDGHFMPENRLGRN
+384 GFDGHFMPDHLLGRN

-410 AIINGI
+410 AIVNGM
-416 TLFGGLHAFGGA
+416 TLFGGLHVFGGA

-439 IRLAA
+439 IRLSA

-453 MTHDSVGVGEDGPT
+453 MTHDSIGVGEDGPT
-467 HQPVEQLTGLR
+467 HQPVEQLAGLR

-487 PANFN
+487 PANLN
-492 ETKAYYKKALT
+492 ETKAYYKHALT
-503 SNTPSVFVL
+503 HQTPSVFVL
-512 SRQDLKQFD
+512 SRQDVTQFEAD
-521 ASENDILKGGYIASK
+521 EKDILKGGYIASK
-536 ENLPLHVVLVST
+536 ESLPLQVVLLAT
-548 GSEVTSSLEAK
+548 GSEVTPSLEAQK
-559 TYLESEGIGCR
+559 QLEQDNIGCR
-570 VVSMPHLEGFLKQ
+570 VVSIPHLEGFLNQ
-583 NTTYIQSV
+583 SSSYIQQI
-591 LPKNTL
+591 LPKGVL
-597 VVAVEAGSKM
+597 RVAIEAGAKM

-612 TKHIIGMAS
+612 THHIIGMTS

-632 KHFGFDGASIATF
+632 KHFGFDQASIVAF
-645 IKNIL
+645 VKEFV

>member
-1 MMIEQKAIHTLRFLG
+1 MIQEKAINTLRFLG

-34 APIIYTLYKEFINI
+34 APIMYTLFKDFINI

-64 AGHGSALLYAINHLV
+64 AGHGSALLYAVNHLV
-79 GYDIQI
+79 GYDINIDNLKQ
-85 TDLQKFR
+85 FR

-124 GMALASQHIQARF
+124 GMALASTHVQARF
-137 NKEDVT
+137 NKDDIK
-143 LFDHYIYTLVGDGDL
+143 LFNNYIYTLVGDGDL

-165 SLSLAGHLKLSN
+165 SLSLAGHLKLNN
-177 LVILFDSN
+177 LVVLFDSN

-206 ALGFFYIKVIDGMN
+206 ALGFYYIKVLDGMN

-228 KKGQRQKNKPIFI
+228 KKGQRQQEKPIFI
-241 EVKTEIGF
+241 EIKTKIGF
-249 GSDVS
+249 GSDVA

-265 KDQIQ
+265 KDQITQ
-270 ALRQTLN
+270 LRKTLN
-277 YTLPPFE
+277 YSNAPFE
-284 VDQDVYAFYHKHTIL
+284 VDQDVYAFFRKHTIL
-299 RGRRAYRQY
+299 RGRRAYRDY
-308 IQQIASYKKAYPE
+308 QQKLKTYQTSYQE
-321 DYTRLEHYLTPLEM
+321 DFAL
-335 EDLTFLNT
+335 
-343 LEATKDEATRVSSGK
+343 LEAYLKPLHISDLSFLDALTASKDEATRVSSGK
-358 VLDALSKHFSNII
+358 VLDVLSKHLPNMI

-384 GLDGHFMPENRLGRN
+384 GLDGHFMPDHRLGRN

-416 TLFGGLHAFGGA
+416 TLYGGLHAFGGA

-439 IRLAA
+439 IRLSA

-453 MTHDSVGVGEDGPT
+453 MTHDSIGVGEDGPT

-478 AIPNLNVFR
+478 AIPRLNVFR
-487 PANFN
+487 PANLN

-503 SNTPSVFVL
+503 SQTPSVFVL

-521 ASENDILKGGYIASK
+521 AFEQDILKGGYIASL
-536 ENLPLHVVLVST
+536 EISPLQVVLVAT
-548 GSEVTSSLEAK
+548 GSEVTPSLEAK
-559 TYLESEGIGCR
+559 THLEAEGIGCR
-570 VVSMPHLEGFLKQ
+570 VVSVPHLEGFLKQ
-583 NTTYIQSV
+583 NQNYIQSV
-591 LPKNTL
+591 LPKNSKI
-597 VVAVEAGSKM
+597 VAVEAGSKM

-612 TKHIIGMAS
+612 TQHIIGMDT

-632 KHFGFDGASIATF
+632 KHFGFDTLSIVDF
-645 IKNIL
+645 VKNVL

>member
-1 MMIEQKAIHTLRFLG
+1 MIQDKAINTLRFLG

-34 APIIYTLYKEFINI
+34 APIMYTLFKDFIRI

-64 AGHGSALLYAINHLV
+64 AGHGSALLYAMNHLA
-79 GYDIQI
+79 GYDLSIEDIQN
-85 TDLQKFR
+85 FR

-124 GMALASQHIQARF
+124 GMALAAKHIQARF
-137 NKEDVT
+137 NKEDMT
-143 LFDHYIYTLVGDGDL
+143 LFDQYIYTLVGDGDL

-165 SLSLAGHLKLSN
+165 ALSLAGHLKLSN

-206 ALGFFYIKVIDGMN
+206 ALGFHYMKVLDGMN
-220 PEAIKKAI
+220 PNAIKKAI
-228 KKGQRQKNKPIFI
+228 KKGQRQQDKPVFI
-241 EVKTEIGF
+241 EVKTQIGF
-249 GSDVS
+249 GSDVA
-254 GTSNAHGKPLS
+254 GTSSAHGKPLS
-265 KDQIQ
+265 KNQID
-270 ALRQTLN
+270 ALRKNLN

-284 VDQDVYAFYHKHTIL
+284 VDQEVYDFYRKHTIL
-299 RGRRAYRQY
+299 RGRRAYRNYQK
-308 IQQIASYKKAYPE
+308 QLDAYKKVYPS
-321 DYTRLEHYLTPLEM
+321 DYDLLSQFLTPLKT
-335 EDLTFLNT
+335 EDLSFLDDLKT
-343 LEATKDEATRVSSGK
+343 DKPEATRVSSGK
-358 VLDALSKHFSNII
+358 VLDTLSKHLPNVI

-384 GLDGHFMPENRLGRN
+384 GVDGHFMPDHVLGRN

-410 AIINGI
+410 AIVNGM
-416 TLFGGLHAFGGA
+416 TLFGGLHVFGGA

-439 IRLAA
+439 IRLSA

-453 MTHDSVGVGEDGPT
+453 MTHDSIGVGEDGPT
-467 HQPVEQLTGLR
+467 HQPVEQLAGLR

-487 PANFN
+487 PANLN
-492 ETKAYYKKALT
+492 ETKAYYKHALT
-503 SNTPSVFVL
+503 HQTPSVFVL
-512 SRQDLKQFD
+512 SRQDVKQFEAD
-521 ASENDILKGGYIASK
+521 EKEILKGGYVASK
-536 ENLPLHVVLVST
+536 ESLPLQVILLAT
-548 GSEVTSSLEAK
+548 GSEVTPALDTQK
-559 TYLESEGIGCR
+559 QLQQDNIGCR
-570 VVSMPHLEGFLKQ
+570 VVSIPHLEGFLNQPSPYIKQ
-583 NTTYIQSV
+583 V
-591 LPKNTL
+591 LPKGVL
-597 VVAVEAGSKM
+597 RVAIEAGAKM

-612 TKHIIGMAS
+612 THHIIGMSS

-632 KHFGFDGASIATF
+632 KHFGFDQASILAF
-645 IKNIL
+645 VKELL